1 MAKNVVPGPA
11 VWPAQLL
18 VIIVMLLSLP
28 SCVTTSGDAMA
39 IQPASAS
46 VETRG
51 GPTASELSAETQ
63 IIVLGTGTPIPDAYR
78 AGPSIAII
86 HKGEAYLFDVGAG
99 SVRNATRARYK
110 YDIPSLYPTHICCVF
125 LTHLHSD
132 HMLDYPELAYTM
144 WWRRPTP
151 LRAWGPPGLNE
162 VTEGMRAMMAP
173 DVRTRNS
180 GTQPVPNGDQY
191 GVVVTEIEEGLIFEK
206 DDLRIEAFE
215 VQHGDI
221 KPAFGFRVLTAD
233 RTVVISG
240 DTSISPKLEEM
251 AQGADILFHE
261 VISDGGLM
269 RTSEAFQAYH
279 KRSHTTASDL
289 GRLASR
295 IRPGL
300 LVPYH
305 ALFYGLPES
314 VILDEIRS
322 SYDGEVVLAN
332 DLDKF

>member
-1 MAKNVVPGPA
+1 MIPIPSIRI
-11 VWPAQLL
+11 AQLL
-18 VIIVMLLSLP
+18 VITATLVNLT
-28 SCVTTSGDAMA
+28 SCVTTSDDAVA
-39 IQPASAS
+39 IRPASAT
-46 VETRG
+46 VETRE
-51 GPTASELSAETQ
+51 GPTGSELSAETQ
-63 IIVLGTGTPIPDAYR
+63 VIVLGTGTPIPDAYR
-78 AGPSIAII
+78 AGPGIAII

-99 SVRNATRARYK
+99 SIQNATRARYK

-132 HMLDYPELAYTM
+132 HMLDYPELVYTM
-144 WWRRPTP
+144 WWRRPVP

-162 VTEGMRAMMAP
+162 VTDGMRAMMVP
-173 DVRTRNS
+173 DMRTRTS

-191 GVVVTEIEEGLIFEK
+191 GVVVTEIKEGLIFEK

-221 KPAFGFRVLTAD
+221 KPAFGFRVSTAEK
-233 RTVVISG
+233 TIVISG
-240 DTSISPKLEEM
+240 DTAISPKLEAM
-251 AQGADILFHE
+251 AQGVDILFHE
-261 VISDGGLM
+261 VISDSGLM

-279 KRSHTTASDL
+279 KKSHTSASDL
-289 GRLASR
+289 GKLASR